1 MLRNDVFHGHLHF
14 TVAGMIW
21 AKVSF
26 VFMIPDTLPWAK
38 GVIRLRQT
46 LGTVP
51 RTCCLACWSGA
62 QESAVL
68 TVGADVA
75 ELRTMLGDA

>member
-1 MLRNDVFHGHLHF
+1 MGKSEFCFHDSRYTPVG
-14 TVAGMIW
+14 
-21 AKVSF
+21 
-26 VFMIPDTLPWAK
+26 K
-38 GVIRLRQT
+38 GYVIRLRQT

-51 RTCCLACWSGA
+51 GTCCLACWSGA